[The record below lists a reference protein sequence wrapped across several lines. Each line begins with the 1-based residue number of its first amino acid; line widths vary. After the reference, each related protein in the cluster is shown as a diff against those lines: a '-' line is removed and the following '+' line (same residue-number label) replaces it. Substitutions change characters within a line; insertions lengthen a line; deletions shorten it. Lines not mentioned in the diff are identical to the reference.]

1 MSFILDSLEKADQER
16 QRGKVPDL
24 QTRHSDPPPPRR
36 RRLWPYLLLVVLL
49 VNAGLL
55 AWQFGP
61 WHGAAPSAR
70 PATAA
75 VSAHPSPSPIKRAVS
90 LAPVALK
97 KPAPS
102 VAASA
107 LDPPQKEAPGTAPLQ
122 KSAEAPTPPAASSPA
137 PKKRAPS
144 PETATPHPSPA
155 EPAAAPAA
163 ETRPS
168 APKSAQ
174 GGNAQLLTVKKVD
187 ELPSS
192 VRQGL
197 PKLSMSLHYYTAAP
211 ASRLVRINGENLREG
226 QSVTDGL
233 TLERITPDG
242 VVFDWRGTRF
252 RVRKWTSGSWK

>member
-24 QTRHSDPPPPRR
+24 QTRHGDPPPPRR

-55 AWQFGP
+55 AWQLGP
-61 WHGAAPSAR
+61 WHGAASSAR
-70 PATAA
+70 PAAAAA
-75 VSAHPSPSPIKRAVS
+75 VSAHPSPSPTQRAVVT
-90 LAPVALK
+90 APLK

-102 VAASA
+102 VAASVP
-107 LDPPQKEAPGTAPLQ
+107 DPPQETAPERAPSQ
-122 KSAEAPTPPAASSPA
+122 KLAEAPTPPAASSPA

-155 EPAAAPAA
+155 EPAAAPPA
-163 ETRPS
+163 ETSPA

-174 GGNAQLLTVKKVD
+174 GGNAQMLTVKKVG